1 MHLICMLIIIKYQ
14 IANYTKLFKF
24 KQFIRLCALYMR
36 FININLNKMREK
48 KKDTKL

>member
-1 MHLICMLIIIKYQ
+1 MLIIIKYQ
-14 IANYTKLFKF
+14 FVNYTKLFEF
-24 KQFIRLCALYMR
+24 KQFIRLCAVYKR